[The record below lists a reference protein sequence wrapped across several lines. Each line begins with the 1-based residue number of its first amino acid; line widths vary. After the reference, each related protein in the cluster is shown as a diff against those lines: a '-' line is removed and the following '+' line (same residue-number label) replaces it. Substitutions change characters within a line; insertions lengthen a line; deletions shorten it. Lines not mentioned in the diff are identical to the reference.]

1 MVQKY
6 PTIVIDNIKVET
18 HGKISYLAITGERAM
33 EQIVNGVVS
42 IVSSMNKKQKSLLL
56 SKLLQDPS
64 ISEDLEDALLLKV
77 RKSKPTRSFSR
88 FVAEM
93 RRQGKLK

>member
-1 MVQKY
+1 
-6 PTIVIDNIKVET
+6 
-18 HGKISYLAITGERAM
+18 M

-42 IVSSMNKKQKSLLL
+42 IVSSMSKKQKSQLL

-77 RKSKPTRSFSR
+77 RKSEPTRSFSG
-88 FVAEM
+88 FVTEL
-93 RRQGKLK
+93 RRRGKLK

>member
-1 MVQKY
+1 MVQKHRA
-6 PTIVIDNIKVET
+6 ILINNIEVDA
-18 HGKISYLAITGERAM
+18 HGKISYLDTTGECTM

-42 IVSSMNKKQKSLLL
+42 IVSSMNKKQKSQLL

-77 RKSKPTRSFSR
+77 RKSEPTRSFSR
-88 FVAEM
+88 FVTEL
-93 RRQGKLK
+93 RRRGKLK

>member
-1 MVQKY
+1 
-6 PTIVIDNIKVET
+6 
-18 HGKISYLAITGERAM
+18 M

-42 IVSSMNKKQKSLLL
+42 IVSSMSKKQKSQLL

-77 RKSKPTRSFSR
+77 RKSEPTRSFGR
-88 FVAEM
+88 FVTEL